1 MDKENTVSKRLMF
14 AGLAFIIAALI
25 THNNT

>member
-1 MDKENTVSKRLMF
+1 MEKEKTVSKRLIF